1 MSQPVQSVERALGIL
16 EILGSADFHLG
27 VSEIAESSELP
38 LSTTHRLLATL
49 VDLGYVEQNP
59 ETNKYTLGV
68 RILQLRGAVISHLT
82 LAVHAM
88 PIMKSLMN
96 RVNETVHL
104 AILNE
109 GEVVYIER
117 VEGLKTQ
124 GMYTRIG
131 KRAPAHCTA
140 LGKAMLAF
148 TPQAEWYDDVIRRHG
163 LKRFSPTTITSE
175 EELFCELQRIRQQ
188 GYAIDNG
195 ETGEVVRCVAGP
207 VYDYTGR
214 VVAAISVSGP
224 QTQVTVNR
232 IPELGA
238 AVLRACALLSQKIG
252 HQANQAQ

>member
-16 EILGSADFHLG
+16 EILGNADFHLG

-49 VDLGYVEQNP
+49 ADLGYVEQNP

-68 RILQLRGAVISHLT
+68 RILQLRGAVIGHLT
-82 LAVHAM
+82 LGVHAM

-96 RVNETVHL
+96 RVSETVHL

-140 LGKAMLAF
+140 LGKVMLAF
-148 TPQAEWYDDVIRRHG
+148 TPQHQWYDDVIRRHG
-163 LKRFSPTTITSE
+163 LKRFSATTITSE
-175 EELFCELQRIRQQ
+175 EALLYELQRIRQQ
-188 GYAIDNG
+188 GYAVDNG

-207 VYDYTGR
+207 IYDYTGR
-214 VVAAISVSGP
+214 VVAALSVSGP
-224 QTQVTVNR
+224 QAQVTAAR
-232 IPELGA
+232 IPELSA
-238 AVLRACALLSQKIG
+238 AVLRACAAISEKIG
-252 HQANQAQ
+252 HRAN